1 VLCVTLLRELS
12 RAAPGA
18 PCGARALHGPRTGL
32 RAYQDDPVE
41 LRVGA
46 ELKLI
51 KALKLTGSVSR
62 GMTDG
67 AADWGVSAGLTLRF

>member
-1 VLCVTLLRELS
+1 VR
-12 RAAPGA
+12 
-18 PCGARALHGPRTGL
+18 ARALHGPRTGL

>member
-1 VLCVTLLRELS
+1 M
-12 RAAPGA
+12 
-18 PCGARALHGPRTGL
+18 HGPRTGL

-51 KALKLTGSVSR
+51 KALKLTGQCPE
-62 GMTDG
+62 G
-67 AADWGVSAGLTLRF
+67 